1 MIDGYTLFLNKLEK
15 LYPDLFFK
23 MYGLN
28 KNSQIG
34 FINGFQNE
42 RIDLDD
48 EARVRKYFGNA
59 PVLQEFTEVEFKI
72 K

>member
-1 MIDGYTLFLNKLEK
+1 MVDGYTLFLNKLER

-23 MYGLN
+23 MSGLS
-28 KNSQIG
+28 KHSQMG
-34 FINGFQNE
+34 FINGFTTE

-48 EARVRKYFGNA
+48 EEKVRAYFSKA
-59 PVLQEFTEVEFKI
+59 PALREYVEIEFKL

>member
-1 MIDGYTLFLNKLEK
+1 MC
-15 LYPDLFFK
+15 
-23 MYGLN
+23 GLSN
-28 KNSQIG
+28 PSQMG

-48 EARVRKYFGNA
+48 EERVRKYFGNA
-59 PVLQEFTEVEFKI
+59 PILKEFTEIEFKI

>member
-1 MIDGYTLFLNKLEK
+1 MLDGYTLFLNKLEK

-23 MYGLN
+23 MCGLSN
-28 KNSQIG
+28 PSQMG

-48 EARVRKYFGNA
+48 EERVRKYFGNA
-59 PVLQEFTEVEFKI
+59 PILKEFTEIEFKI